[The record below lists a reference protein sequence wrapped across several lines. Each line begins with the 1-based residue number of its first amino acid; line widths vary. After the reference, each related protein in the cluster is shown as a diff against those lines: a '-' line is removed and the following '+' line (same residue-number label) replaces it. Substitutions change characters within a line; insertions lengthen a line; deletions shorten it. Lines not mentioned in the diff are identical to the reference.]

1 MAGRRVGSACPITDH
16 APHVTGTGIG
26 LILAQAF
33 AKNGAKV
40 YITSRRRDDLEKAAK
55 YWGSPLHILTEGKL
69 KVPVICDVTSKDSIR
84 QLVDDIRKNETRVDV
99 LVNNAGGLGT
109 REAGRQDESI
119 QALAEDL
126 FNDDPAQW
134 EDVYRTSVIGAFRVS
149 AAFLPFLHAATT
161 SRPSHTGSIINIS
174 SIAGITRTNF
184 DRVKYSV
191 SKAASVYLTMML
203 AQKFRSKTIRVRVNS
218 IVPGVFPTEMAGE
231 EENLER
237 RGIPADRPGRDEDI
251 TRTAL
256 MLACNEYAY
265 ALFF

>member
-1 MAGRRVGSACPITDH
+1 MASENAKFTVNNLFNVEGWVCV
-16 APHVTGTGIG
+16 VTGGGTGIG
-26 LILAQAF
+26 LMIARAF
-33 AKNGAKV
+33 ANNGAKV
-40 YITSRRRDDLEKAAK
+40 YITSRRRDVLEKTAK
-55 YWGSPLHILTEGKL
+55 YWGSSLAHPQGKL
-69 KVPVICDVTSKDSIR
+69 IPAVCDITSKDSIR
-84 QLVDDIRKNETRVDV
+84 QLVDEVRKNETRVDV
-99 LVNNAGGLGT
+99 LVNNAGGLGAK
-109 REAGRQDESI
+109 EVGKQDESV

-218 IVPGVFPTEMAGE
+218 IAPGVFPTEMAGE
-231 EENLER
+231 YSSHSISFSTFFQLLKYSGLFYRAER
-237 RGIPADRPGRDEDI
+237 ISAKH
-251 TRTAL
+251 
-256 MLACNEYAY
+256 
-265 ALFF
+265 